1 VQILCVVEAK
11 LTGSPEDAV
20 AVSVRLVPAICAA
33 IGPKAMVWLVVE
45 VPPPNPDEL
54 EHPVA
59 NNAIPQ
65 RIEGIVPR
73 IEERIVPIAS
83 PAGCRTDFES

>member
-1 VQILCVVEAK
+1 
-11 LTGSPEDAV
+11 
-20 AVSVRLVPAICAA
+20 
-33 IGPKAMVWLVVE
+33 MVWLVVE